1 MSDFQDY
8 TVTVLAT
15 IEIHATIEAES
26 PEEAKRLALD
36 IEVDEHGYGDGVTVS
51 TSDGLIDHVAAFGI
65 ERVIDV
71 EEA

>member
-1 MSDFQDY
+1 MKEFA
-8 TVTVLAT
+8 VTVLAT

-26 PEEAKRLALD
+26 PEQAKRLAFD
-36 IEVDEHGYGDGVTVS
+36 IEVDEHGCGDGVTVS

-65 ERVIDV
+65 ERVIEV